1 MDVRKELD
9 FSSNV
14 VVVIEN
20 QDLDKVLLKRN
31 LCKKNNISI
40 TYLEISKT
48 FF

>member
-1 MDVRKELD
+1 MDVRKDLD

-31 LCKKNNISI
+31 LCKK
-40 TYLEISKT
+40 K
-48 FF
+48 